1 MTTDSPR
8 TRQPGARVLLGA
20 GVAGLVVVALVVL
33 VAALVHGGDAAL
45 AAAVGGGAAVVVFA
59 FGTTVV
65 HVVSAVSPAAS
76 LLVALMTYALQLAAL
91 ALLVVAISDASFVR
105 SDQAR
110 AWFAVGVIVATI
122 GWMAAQIV
130 RATRLRLPAYE
141 AGAR

>member
-8 TRQPGARVLLGA
+8 TRQPGVRVLLAA
-20 GVAGLVVVALVVL
+20 GVVGLAVVVTTVL
-33 VAALVHGGDAAL
+33 LAALAHGGDAAL

-65 HVVSAVSPAAS
+65 HVVSTVSPGAS

-91 ALLVVAISDASFVR
+91 ALLVVAISEAPFVR

-122 GWMAAQIV
+122 GWMVAQIV
-130 RATRLRLPAYE
+130 WATRLRLPAYE